1 VPSQIGRQSRI
12 RRAMIRTCA
21 IGGAAFK
28 TRGKPSSGLAH
39 AFSGKPLVPSNRISE
54 ASSPV
59 GQLHQR
65 SDLPEAAS
73 PVDTAHSIIPYRC
86 IP

>member
-1 VPSQIGRQSRI
+1 MCPYHRCPSATVPAGLIFHHSRV
-12 RRAMIRTCA
+12 
-21 IGGAAFK
+21 G
-28 TRGKPSSGLAH
+28 
-39 AFSGKPLVPSNRISE
+39 E
-54 ASSPV
+54 ASILRAASDVDDFLLFQLRGILGPW

>member
-1 VPSQIGRQSRI
+1 MRQSLL
-12 RRAMIRTCA
+12 A
-21 IGGAAFK
+21 
-28 TRGKPSSGLAH
+28 SSSITQFRNSDFDCNVLCVGLAR
-39 AFSGKPLVPSNRISE
+39 LVEVLRGILGPW
-54 ASSPV
+54 